1 MDAESHTH
9 THSPSPLSLEGR
21 RSPIGGSFCPTKLSE
36 VGAHMADWN
45 LASLSLFLGHGTY
58 TTSHI

>member
-1 MDAESHTH
+1 MDAECH

-21 RSPIGGSFCPTKLSE
+21 RSPVSGSFCPPKLSE
-36 VGAHMADWN
+36 VGAHMAGWN